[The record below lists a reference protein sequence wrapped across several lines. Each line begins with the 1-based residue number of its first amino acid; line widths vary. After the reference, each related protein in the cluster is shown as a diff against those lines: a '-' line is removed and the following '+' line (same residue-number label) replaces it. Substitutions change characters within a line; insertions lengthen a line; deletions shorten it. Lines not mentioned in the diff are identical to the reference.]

1 MHTWFLENRKRI
13 SDVLFYTAL
22 TIELVLMI
30 VEKSEILFSLESYV
44 FRVTFLL
51 TLLSVILMERN
62 RREWA
67 VSAFFIVFTFICY
80 RLSGKN
86 DLLRVA
92 VFLMAARDV
101 DLKKAMKYIFYVS
114 VAGFLII
121 VMLSVCGVMGD
132 VVLVGDFGRGIPN
145 ERRYVFGFGHPNTLF
160 GCIYVVLLMWLWIYG
175 RKSGVLSYIGMSVG
189 SLAVAVVS
197 RSRTGLAVIVLTLVV
212 AVLARIFPQI
222 GQKKVIYVA
231 EAVFSPV
238 FCMLTAVLAA
248 GFSGYMFVGE
258 GIPISDKFWEIERLI
273 SFRMSNVYYSTPD
286 RGGILTRWR
295 LFAGHEAEGYFDMGW
310 VRLFYWY
317 GIIPTVII
325 AALLL
330 LIIYVCWKK
339 RDIWTLVLIF
349 SASLYTIVEATF
361 VTRYI
366 GRDFF
371 LLIAGVYLGYFF
383 RQGLEDMKKI
393 EPAERQMR
401 K

>member
-1 MHTWFLENRKRI
+1 MQTWFLENKKRI
-13 SDVLFYTAL
+13 SDVLFCAAL
-22 TIELVLMI
+22 TIELVLML

-51 TLLSVILMERN
+51 TLLSVLLMERKKS
-62 RREWA
+62 EWA
-67 VSAFFIVFTFICY
+67 VVAVFAAFTFICY
-80 RLSGKN
+80 RISGKN

-92 VFLMAARDV
+92 VFLMAARDI
-101 DLKKAMKYIFYVS
+101 DLKKAMKYCFYIS
-114 VAGFLII
+114 VAGFII
-121 VMLSVCGVMGD
+121 IALLAVCGVMGD
-132 VVLVGDFGRGIPN
+132 VVQVGDFGRGIPN

-160 GCIYVVLLMWLWIYG
+160 GCIYVVLLMWIWIYG
-175 RKSGVLSYIGMSVG
+175 RKSGILSYIGMSAG

-197 RSRTGLAVIVLTLVV
+197 RSRTGLAVIVLTLVAAILV
-212 AVLARIFPQI
+212 RLFPKARE
-222 GQKKVIYVA
+222 KKFIYVA

-238 FCMLTAVLAA
+238 ICMLTAVLAA

-273 SFRMSNVYYSTPD
+273 SYRMSNVYYSTPD
-286 RGGILTRWR
+286 RGGILTRWK
-295 LFAGHEAEGYFDMGW
+295 LFAGHGAEGYFDMGW

-325 AALLL
+325 ALLL
-330 LIIYVCWKK
+330 FIIIRVCWEK

-371 LLIAGVYLGYFF
+371 LLIAGVYLGDFF
-383 RQGLEDMKKI
+383 RREMKDI
-393 EPAERQMR
+393 RID
-401 K
+401 